1 MSDLRALSL
10 SECVDELLKLERP
23 VVAMHVRP
31 DGDTVGSGTA
41 LCEIFRALGKEATYI
56 CADPIP
62 ERLRFLTEGLTHADS
77 TDGAEVVAI
86 DVASPAQLGALY
98 GKADVRLIIDHH
110 AVSTP
115 FAPYYTIRDLSSA
128 GEVLYGI
135 AEELE
140 RRGIL
145 TIERPIAQRI
155 YAAIS
160 SDTGGFIYSSVT
172 PDTLTAAARLISIGI
187 DHASINHKLF
197 LTKPRAQLRAEGMV
211 ASALRTDESGRIC
224 YATVSRAEREDAGI
238 GIEHFE
244 CGIDVVRSAAGTE
257 IAFIVK
263 ENDSGDYRVSL
274 RSVGTDVARIAAI
287 HGGGGHIR
295 AAGCTVV
302 ADSIDEAAEI
312 ILAECVA
319 AL

>member
-1 MSDLRALSL
+1 MSEFKALSL
-10 SECVDELLKLERP
+10 TECVDELLKLERP

-62 ERLRFLTEGLTHADS
+62 ERLAFLTEGLTLAQS
-77 TDGAEVVAI
+77 TEGAEVVSI

-98 GKADVRLIIDHH
+98 GKADVRLMIDHH

-115 FAPYYTIRDLSSA
+115 FAPHYTVGDLSSA
-128 GEVLYGI
+128 GEVLFRI

-140 RRGIL
+140 RRGL
-145 TIERPIAQRI
+145 LRIERPIAQRI

-160 SDTGGFIYSSVT
+160 SDTGGFIYSAVT
-172 PDTLTAAARLISIGI
+172 PDTLMAAARLISVGI
-187 DHASINHKLF
+187 DHAIINHRLF
-197 LTKPRAQLRAEGMV
+197 MTKPRAQLRAEGMV
-211 ASALRTDESGRIC
+211 ASSLRTDDSGRIC
-224 YATVSRAEREDAGI
+224 YATVTRAQREEAGI
-238 GIEHFE
+238 ALEHFE

-257 IAFIVK
+257 IAFIIK
-263 ENDSGDYRVSL
+263 ENDAGDYRVSL
-274 RSVGTDVARIAAI
+274 RSVGIDVARIAAR

-295 AAGCTVV
+295 ASGCTVV
-302 ADSIDEAAEI
+302 ASSIEEAASI
-312 ILAECVA
+312 ILEECRS

>member
-1 MSDLRALSL
+1 MSEFRALSL
-10 SECVDELLKLERP
+10 SECVDELLKLEHP

-62 ERLRFLTEGLTHADS
+62 ERLAFLTEGLRLAES
-77 TDGAEVVAI
+77 IEGAEVVSI

-98 GKADVRLIIDHH
+98 GKADVRLMIDHH

-115 FAPYYTIRDLSSA
+115 FAPHYTIGDLSSA
-128 GEVLYGI
+128 GEVLFGI
-135 AEELE
+135 AVELE
-140 RRGIL
+140 RRGLLSID
-145 TIERPIAQRI
+145 RPIAERI

-172 PDTLTAAARLISIGI
+172 PETLMAAARLISIGI
-187 DHASINHKLF
+187 DHAIINHKLF
-197 LTKPRAQLRAEGMV
+197 MTKPRAQLRAEGMV
-211 ASALRTDESGRIC
+211 ASALRADESGRIC
-224 YATVSRAEREDAGI
+224 YATVSRSDREEAGI
-238 GIEHFE
+238 GLEHFE

-263 ENDSGDYRVSL
+263 ENDAGDYRVSL
-274 RSVGTDVARIAAI
+274 RSVGADVARIAAL

-295 AAGCTVV
+295 AAGCTVN
-302 ADSIDEAAEI
+302 ATSIEEAARI
-312 ILAECVA
+312 ILEECKG